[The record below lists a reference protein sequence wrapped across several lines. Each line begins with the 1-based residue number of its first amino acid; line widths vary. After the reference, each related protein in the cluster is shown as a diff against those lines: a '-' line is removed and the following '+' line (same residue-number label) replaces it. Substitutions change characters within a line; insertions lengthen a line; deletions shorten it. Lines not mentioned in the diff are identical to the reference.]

1 MFAKYCWQ
9 DYLKACQGLLQPA
22 KYIICLLESVYDKKF
37 QEQTYQLSKISSL
50 RNRIRQIIKINL
62 SYVTIEV
69 KLIID
74 FNVLKTN
81 WFS

>member
-22 KYIICLLESVYDKKF
+22 KYIICLIESVYDKKF
-37 QEQTYQLSKISSL
+37 QEQTFQLSL
-50 RNRIRQIIKINL
+50 LQNRIRQTIKINL

-69 KLIID
+69 KLIIN

>member
-1 MFAKYCWQ
+1 MFAEYCYQ

-22 KYIICLLESVYDKKF
+22 KYIICLLESVYDMKF
-37 QEQTYQLSKISSL
+37 NKPFIFQKHSSL
-50 RNRIRQIIKINL
+50 QNRIRQTIKINL

-69 KLIID
+69 KIIIN